1 MKLSM
6 ILFVF
11 VVAACGNKDA
21 SRSKETPT
29 GAVPEKPAKA
39 GGLTKACGLMA
50 RADAEAAVGMKLPQ
64 TMEDVPKHEWEIAS
78 CSYMSTDYFDVE
90 LIVRDW
96 EGLKNGMKIDADH
109 KPLIAMTGLGDEA
122 WGVDNGI
129 VFTRLYV
136 RKGEDR
142 GIVITLNSPEI
153 RTLDDKGMARAKVL
167 AQTILPKL

>member
-1 MKLSM
+1 MKLRM
-6 ILFVF
+6 ILFIF
-11 VVAACGNKDA
+11 AVAACGNKDA
-21 SRSKETPT
+21 SSSKETAT
-29 GAVPEKPAKA
+29 AGGGEKPAKPA
-39 GGLTKACGLMA
+39 GLTKACELMA

-64 TMEDVPKHEWEIAS
+64 TMEDVPKHEWEVAS
-78 CSYMSTDYFDVE
+78 CSYMSPDYFDVE

-96 EGLKNGMKIDADH
+96 EGLKNGMKVDADH

-122 WGVDNGI
+122 WGENNGI

-136 RKGEDR
+136 RKGKDR

-167 AQTILPKL
+167 ALTILPKL